1 MTVNKWGI
9 AGLLLFFGDVLVSRY
24 SFWLHDSGK
33 APLFSTTTNYEQ
45 AVVACFGAVVCGIMA
60 MRRGSKGWLVLV
72 LLAAWGMVVN
82 FLGEL

>member
-1 MTVNKWGI
+1 M
-9 AGLLLFFGDVLVSRY
+9 LVTILSP
-24 SFWLHDSGK
+24 HTASGFK
-33 APLFSTTTNYEQ
+33 KPQGPLFSTTTNYEQ
-45 AVVACFGAVVCGIMA
+45 AVVACFAALVCGIMA